1 MFKMLRQQKKYSEHG
16 NNFGCFQISI
26 IVVKMRETSRS
37 ESMFFRILIGANKN
51 KVKQGIMY
59 L

>member
-16 NNFGCFQISI
+16 NNFGCFQILI